1 MNRDTH
7 QAASGSPGK
16 LIFRQPL
23 DRQGNIMKTLMIAAL
38 LSAAATTSAFAQS
51 APAQD
56 GTQQAYTAQASANAT
71 AVQNGAWVPPDGQA
85 IAPKTRAQ
93 VYQELVQAEQ
103 DGQLAYLNSTVYA
116 HP

>member
-1 MNRDTH
+1 
-7 QAASGSPGK
+7 
-16 LIFRQPL
+16 
-23 DRQGNIMKTLMIAAL
+23 MKTLMIATI
-38 LSAAATTSAFAQS
+38 LSVAATTPAFAQT
-51 APAQD
+51 APAQ
-56 GTQQAYTAQASANAT
+56 GATPQPYVAPATANTA

>member
-1 MNRDTH
+1 M
-7 QAASGSPGK
+7 
-16 LIFRQPL
+16 
-23 DRQGNIMKTLMIAAL
+23 MKTLMIATM
-38 LSAAATTSAFAQS
+38 LSVAATTSAFAQT
-51 APAQD
+51 APAQ
-56 GTQQAYTAQASANAT
+56 GSTPQPYAAQADANTT

>member
-1 MNRDTH
+1 
-7 QAASGSPGK
+7 
-16 LIFRQPL
+16 
-23 DRQGNIMKTLMIAAL
+23 MKTLMIATI
-38 LSAAATTSAFAQS
+38 LSIAVTTPAFAQT
-51 APAQD
+51 APAQ
-56 GTQQAYTAQASANAT
+56 GATSQPYTAPANAAMTT
-71 AVQNGAWVPPDGQA
+71 AQNGAWVPPEGQA